1 MAGQALAPA
10 AALAADA
17 PPPLPSALS
26 VTASLG
32 MTTPTPVQRAC
43 IPPILAGRAAVGVA
57 QTGSGKTA
65 AFALPLLQRL
75 AADPYGV
82 HTLVLTPTRELAFQ
96 IGDQFVALGAGASVD
111 VAVVVGG
118 LDARAH
124 ARALAARPH
133 VVVATPGRLADLIG
147 EHEDVAAAFSR
158 AAALVLDEADR
169 LLAPSFAGEL
179 AAIARALPPARQ
191 TLLFSATL
199 TPSLVTMRGDVMR
212 GAFTFEVRGE
222 RKGERAAAR
231 RGAARRCAAHP
242 RPPPPQAYTG
252 LRTVDNLDEAYALIP
267 AKVKDVYLAH
277 AVAGVGEEDEDGG
290 DACARRS
297 RSTPPPPNPR
307 SALVFCDTTRSCAR
321 LARTLAE
328 LGVRCAALHSGLAQK
343 ERLRALESFRA
354 RRVPILLATD
364 VASRGLDIPSV
375 DLVIN
380 YDVPSAP
387 EDYVH
392 RVGRT
397 ARAGR
402 AGRALT
408 LVTQYDV
415 SLVQAIE
422 ARIGHQLVDARLD
435 EGEVLKG
442 ITRVF
447 KARRAA
453 ALAAADGEARDA
465 ARGVARRGGGGRRG

>member
-1 MAGQALAPA
+1 M
-10 AALAADA
+10 
-17 PPPLPSALS
+17 
-26 VTASLG
+26 
-32 MTTPTPVQRAC
+32 
-43 IPPILAGRAAVGVA
+43 
-57 QTGSGKTA
+57 
-65 AFALPLLQRL
+65 
-75 AADPYGV
+75 
-82 HTLVLTPTRELAFQ
+82 
-96 IGDQFVALGAGASVD
+96 
-111 VAVVVGG
+111 
-118 LDARAH
+118 
-124 ARALAARPH
+124 
-133 VVVATPGRLADLIG
+133 
-147 EHEDVAAAFSR
+147 
-158 AAALVLDEADR
+158 
-169 LLAPSFAGEL
+169 
-179 AAIARALPPARQ
+179 
-191 TLLFSATL
+191 
-199 TPSLVTMRGDVMR
+199 
-212 GAFTFEVRGE
+212 
-222 RKGERAAAR
+222 
-231 RGAARRCAAHP
+231 
-242 RPPPPQAYTG
+242 
-252 LRTVDNLDEAYALIP
+252 
-267 AKVKDVYLAH
+267 YLAH

-453 ALAAADGEARDA
+453 ALAAAEAGAGALHGSVRA
-465 ARGVARRGGGGRRG
+465 ALRVGSGGGEGGGAL